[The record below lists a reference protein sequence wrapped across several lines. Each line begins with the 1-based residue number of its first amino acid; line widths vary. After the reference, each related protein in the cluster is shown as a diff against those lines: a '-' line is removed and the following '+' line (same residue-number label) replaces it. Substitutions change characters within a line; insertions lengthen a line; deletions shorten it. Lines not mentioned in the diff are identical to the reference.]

1 MRLEQ
6 AVGNADAEHEVRQ
19 SLPFAALSAD
29 NSGAVPLRVNAPPA
43 EIRAQPLGWDRLKAL
58 AREPTDFFEALPG
71 ILFPL
76 QPLDSLRFRL
86 FDRICHKRI
95 CDAKRKTHRQ
105 EMSTG
110 GGFEN
115 AGC

>member
-29 NSGAVPLRVNAPPA
+29 NARAIPLRVNAPPA

-58 AREPTDFFEALPG
+58 TREPTDFLEAIPG

-95 CDAKRKTHRQ
+95 SGRQ
-105 EMSTG
+105 KKNPPPVMPTG
-110 GGFEN
+110 GGFDK

>member
-6 AVGNADAEHEVRQ
+6 AVGNTDAEHEVGQ
-19 SLPFAALSAD
+19 GLAFAALSAD
-29 NSGAVPLRVNAPPA
+29 NARAIPLRVNAPPA
-43 EIRAQPLGWDRLKAL
+43 EIRAQPLGGDRLKSL

-86 FDRICHKRI
+86 LDRICHKRI
-95 CDAKRKTHRQ
+95 LTPKEKPTA
-105 EMSTG
+105 S
-110 GGFEN
+110 N
-115 AGC
+115 AYWRWVR